1 MVTNI
6 CQGLNESARI
16 IHENN
21 KAKGFWD
28 NDRNEGEMLMLIVT
42 ELGEAMEAHRKGKV
56 NRLRSFNSDMSGARL
71 STEDFNV
78 DNINYSWIINRF
90 ETTVK
95 DSYEDEIADTIIR
108 LLDLCAGRGID
119 IETHI
124 QLKVEYNK
132 SRSHLHGKR
141 Y

>member
-1 MVTNI
+1 MKKLCI
-6 CQGLNESARI
+6 GLNESAKI

-28 NDRNEGEMLMLIVT
+28 KERNVGEMLMLVVT
-42 ELGEAMEAHRKGKV
+42 ELSEAMESHRKNKIDF
-56 NRLRSFNSDMSGARL
+56 LKSFNQDMNGGGL
-71 STEDFNV
+71 SIEDF
-78 DNINYSWIINRF
+78 DSENINYGWIVNRF

-95 DSYEDEIADTIIR
+95 DSFWDEIADTFIR
-108 LLDLCAGRGID
+108 LLDLCAGLGID

-124 QLKVEYNK
+124 QLKVEYEGQYLN
-132 SRSHLHGKR
+132 GT